1 MKRWILLLGAIML
14 STVLQAQTVI
24 YHENFEAP
32 SGGDSL
38 TSSGATNPWALNTRI
53 YAAGAQCDSNYVQAS
68 DTSYLTS
75 GVINCSFYANVVLK
89 FSHICKIEVLDAG
102 EIEISINNGPWTK
115 LTTEYVNPGNS
126 QFVTNGYKFNST
138 TYTSPDMW
146 SWAVPTAKPQN
157 TWWMPEQF
165 DISALAGNQA
175 NVRIRFSLRDGTTN
189 GANWNHGWF
198 LDDIMVVGAPGELI
212 PPVITMIPP
221 VIQDTISDTGPF
233 TVSAF
238 IEDASGIDT
247 AWLSYQVN
255 GGPADH
261 IPMIWV
267 SDSTYTATIPSFTYG
282 NRIDYRVYA
291 IDNSPMANS
300 ADGPALWFYILR
312 PPFSITIGTGTS
324 IANNYYPFDNYYKNN
339 RSQMLYKAAEIGM
352 PGNISHLGFNLSHIT
367 ADTSKRHLVNFTVKI
382 KQVTFNSFGTSYED
396 MTTATTVFSSP
407 SYTMTDLG
415 WNMIDI
421 TDFTYNGTS
430 NLVVEI
436 VWGALPAYCASGDQY
451 NVYRT
456 DYSAGSDVLVVYGY
470 DDTQIP
476 PSYDGNSKIR
486 PNIRFKM
493 PEPNI
498 LYDAG
503 VVEISSP
510 GALEDAN
517 IPLPVTIRIKNFGQD
532 PLVKAQVQWEL
543 DSVPQTVYY
552 WTGSLQ
558 EAVTSPSF
566 DIGMISVPAGLHTL
580 KIWTA
585 YPNDSI
591 DQRQI
596 NDTMQMSFYTCDS
609 ILHGN
614 YTVGP
619 TGDFENFSEV
629 MNSLLICG
637 IDAPVVFN
645 VQSGTYTE
653 QLNLT
658 EIPGA
663 SAINTVTFQSQ
674 SGIQSDVTLA
684 FAATGTADN
693 YVINLN
699 GTDHTRFNNMT
710 IQSTGTDNSRVLS
723 VGNVA
728 YDNIFIGNRF
738 LGAITTSSTS
748 ANNAVIYSASG
759 SADSACIFSNNII
772 ENGSYGMYWY
782 GGSTS
787 ILEKKTVITD
797 NTFLNQYYRAL
808 QLYYQFA
815 PFVSG
820 NSVTTNS
827 AYASFYAMY
836 IGYCD
841 NGLRVLKNNIQ
852 LTNGG
857 YGLYIYYCDGASGDE
872 GLVANNMVSIGGA
885 NTSYGLYHYY
895 CSNQKAY
902 YNSVNVYAN
911 SATARAYYLTGST
924 TTGLNHFLKDNV
936 FAYSGTNTA
945 GMAAYISN
953 TVGVASSDYNDLYST
968 GTNLGYWGANIAALA
983 AWRTASLKD
992 SNSVSVNPEFLS
1004 PIDLHT
1010 YSLNLLNLGKPFP
1023 EVSDDIDGQVRS
1035 ATTPDIGADEFDLLS
1050 FDLDVLAVTAPQ
1062 SGCQLTAADTIKVR
1076 IRNVGAS
1083 TLTNVDLYYVV
1094 NNGTPVHGVFTGTL
1108 ASTATTTF
1116 TFPIPADLSAYG
1128 NYTIQV
1134 YTNSPPDMNASNDT
1148 ASITIYSGYDFL
1160 SGTYIQ
1166 GFEPTEYSG
1175 DWSIFN
1181 ADANAYTWQFPY
1193 SGNAHSGTYSAR
1205 FYNGTGN
1212 TGGDWLFS
1220 RCFPL
1225 EAGKTYEISYWYRG
1239 TSTTAASKLKLKYGL
1254 SPDSTAMVNS
1264 LESLTNIL
1272 GVAYRQSVIRFVPPV
1287 TASYNFGWCAYTPA
1301 SSTNHLYIDDI
1312 NISFIP
1318 AQDAAVLSMTAPVAG
1333 CGLSNAEPVTIEIK
1347 NTGSS
1352 LINGNL
1358 TAYYQVNGQAPVS
1371 QVVIPSIAAG
1381 DTLAFTFTSTINMSV
1396 TTSDSTFDIKA
1407 WVVLLNDPF
1416 PANDTINNSVISGYV
1431 PMVPLVTN
1439 DTVVQ
1444 NYPATLIANS
1454 ADNVRWFTTSSIPT
1468 SFFTGTVY
1476 TTPALTDTVTYW
1488 VSASTGAP
1496 LFKITELVQNE
1507 GGTGA
1512 TSPYPSWMTGVTA
1525 SDFDGIEISNLGTVT
1540 GDLSGYQLVFY
1551 STDATYGAN
1560 GTYTF
1565 PAGTTV
1571 GSGQVAILDIKST
1584 TGNDP
1589 SHNYYVCGLSGNP
1602 QSTSAQGYILKNPM
1616 GNIVDVVGTNSL
1628 VFAPATGVTSGDWS
1642 GNIASSSGLA
1652 GVNRSVNDNNT
1663 ASDWALASSSNVQT
1677 MGALNPTLT
1686 VVTEG
1691 GCSSARVPVTAFV
1704 IYPAEDLGVIEIL
1717 TPNDGC
1723 TDGLENVSI
1732 RIFNNGLD
1740 TIENSFSLGF
1750 IVSGNP
1756 TPVIETVTTDILPGD
1771 SINYNFG
1778 APAVMNVL
1786 SGDST
1791 YTITAFGYNAADI
1804 YFANDT
1810 ISKEVTVSYTPP
1822 APLVTGDTIIY
1833 GLTATVTAISADTV
1847 NWYADSIGGTSLG
1860 SGQTFITPVLFSDET
1875 YYAAASVG
1883 AATIKITEVTHY
1895 RTGTGQTPAYPA
1907 WCTGQDLIE
1916 ISNLGSAA
1924 GNLQNYTMNIY
1935 GVGARSYTIP
1945 NVVLNAGEVM
1955 VLCVGPGTDSPANRY
1970 YNMGGSSDVIQS
1982 SSASGFALKDP
1993 GGVVVDAVASNSYS
2007 FTVGDG
2013 VSSAEWTGNI
2023 SGMSGLAGSI
2033 RTISDNNVASD
2044 WIVSSSSN
2052 TQTVG
2057 SLNPGLSGAGG
2068 IGCSSER
2075 IPAFVKVI
2083 IPEEDI
2089 AMIEILSP
2097 VNGCTFGME
2106 NVTVKLKN
2114 NGIDT
2119 IQNSFTLGYFIS
2131 DYPIPSVDVV
2141 TDDIL
2146 PGDTLIHT
2154 FTTPI
2159 SLMTI
2164 SGDTTFQIMVYGENA
2179 GDIYFVNDTIV
2190 KTVTLGESP
2199 ADPIVVNDTVIYGTT
2214 ATLEAISPFNVNWFT
2229 VPSGGSIID
2238 TGQYHTTP
2246 ILYGN
2251 ETYYVEAA
2259 LGADY
2264 QWNFDTGLD
2273 GWIVSAPCTTTNN
2286 WTWNSDAGAGT
2297 LYAVDPSIASS
2308 QLVTS
2313 PVIDLSGTSTV
2324 TLSFNHRF
2332 GTEQGYDEG
2341 YVAYRFDGG
2350 SWTQFIPT
2358 IGIYNENN
2366 SVSPDPLASCTSVTR
2381 DVYAGTQSTY
2391 LTSEG
2396 VINTAGHS
2404 TLEIAFAFTSDGSG
2418 AGAGWFINEVALS
2431 GMVGCPSHRIP
2442 VTAVVTGQPDLDAGV
2457 TAILAPVSPVALG
2470 SHNVDVI
2477 IRNYGLD
2484 TLEMANVGWSV
2495 NGAIQ
2500 TPFGWTGSLLT
2511 GETDTV
2517 TAGAYNFTYTPYPGL
2532 NEILVWTEAPNGGVD
2547 LTPIND
2553 TASTIIDAHD
2563 PYNGTYY
2570 IATATPDFP
2579 DFTTAALALN
2589 DWGVSGPVTVLAET
2603 GIYSEQVVFD
2613 TIPGTSATNTVT
2625 FRSLSGVNT
2634 DVTLQF
2640 AGATTAANYVLKLN
2654 NADYLHFEDMTIKS
2668 TTMSTYGRVVELSGG
2683 ACSNYFVG
2691 NILQGIVSTSSSSA
2705 VVYSPA
2711 GADHYNRFI
2720 GNDILNGYYGV
2731 YFYGTSSTVRKQGNQ
2746 FVDNNINGYYYYGL
2760 YTYYSDSIRII
2771 GNQLTNATNSSTTYN
2786 IYLAYANNGAR
2797 VERNKITVNATGTF
2811 YGIYAYYNNSSSTG
2825 VNTIANNFLSQRGG
2839 TGTAY
2844 GLYIYYSNYL
2854 NVYYNSVNIN
2864 GGSTT
2869 AGRALYLT
2877 GGTGNVNIVNNNLAN
2892 TSAGFAYYVSTV
2904 SAVANSNYNNLYT
2917 NGTVLAYW
2925 SSANRATLGDLQAI
2939 SGKDVASISE
2949 VPGFYSVS
2957 DLHTYNFDL
2966 YRAGTPLAGI
2976 TNDIDL
2982 EPRNVTAPCIGAD
2995 EFLPPAVD
3003 AGVISIDAPVSPVSG
3018 GAQNVR
3024 VSIRNFGLDTL
3035 TTVTI
3040 NYEVD
3045 GVAGTSLG
3053 WIGSLPS
3060 GAILN
3065 NVLVSSFTFPT
3076 GVSGIKAWTS
3086 LPNGVADL
3094 NALNDTAYSS
3104 VVGCTGPLAGVYT
3117 IGGAASDFL
3126 TFNEANLALKY
3137 CGVAGPV
3144 TFNVLS
3150 GSYNEQL
3157 LIRQVDGASSVN
3169 TITFQSATGVN
3180 TDVTL
3185 RYAAT
3190 AAVDN
3195 FVLQLDT
3202 ASYIH
3207 FKNMTLE
3214 SAASGSFGKVVVLSG
3229 GASENRFENNIIRS
3243 VVSTSTTAAGI
3254 YSAAGADESYN
3265 VFTGNKIENG
3275 YYGIYFYGSSTVIKH
3290 DNEFTN
3296 NDISGYYYYGLA
3308 VSYIETVSVV
3318 GNTVRNGAN
3327 SGTNYGIYV
3336 SYSDLGALIERNTVT
3351 GTNTGTFYGISL
3363 YYCDGTTADHSRVFN
3378 NFVSQSVGSGTAYG
3392 LYIYTSTYA
3401 DIVYNSVNITGGSA
3415 GYGRALYQTGGS
3427 NLTILNNNLVNA
3439 GNGYA
3444 YYIGTASAVVASDYN
3459 DIYTPTTVFAY
3470 WGAARADLAALQAAS
3485 GKDSNSISIDPV
3497 YISTSDLHVLSP
3509 GLNGTALP
3517 LAYVTTDY
3525 DGELRNISTPDIGA
3539 DEFSPLPKDLSVIS
3553 FTLPSVMYAPVGNS
3567 ISVSVKIRNMGSDT
3581 VTSFDV
3587 SYKYGV
3593 NAPLT
3598 NTWTGVLAPSG
3609 IATHVFNFPFTA
3621 ATGMN
3626 SLCAY
3631 TALPGDG
3638 NINNDTLCVSFT
3650 GVPILVVPDST
3661 DFEGVSSW
3669 YGDGPASLWE
3679 FGVPASVTINAA
3691 HSPTHAWKT
3700 NIDGIYGSSQTE
3712 YLYTPYYSFTQVAD
3726 ATLKFWHWYE
3736 TEDNYDGG
3744 KLEYNISGTTTWI
3757 TLGYVGDPAGTN
3769 WYTTSVSG
3777 TPCFEGHSGGWVL
3790 SSYNLSSIPAIVNAT
3805 GQVQFRFKFFSD
3817 ASDNYDGWAI
3827 DDFAITAPPLAKDAG
3842 VVAVVEPAGSSVTGS
3857 NVTLKVTIKNF
3868 GTDSLM
3874 SVPVAFRV
3882 NGGAQT
3888 QSMWTG
3894 ILMPGAT
3901 TDYTFPTTFVSPAS
3915 TYEICAFTKR
3925 VGDTYKFNDTTCVSI
3940 NTTPAPN
3947 DAGVSALLSPLATTI
3962 AGDSIIVI
3970 ARVRNYGTSTLT
3982 SIPLGYSRNGVQIYS
3997 FTWTGNLL
4005 GGDSVDVTFPYKYVS
4020 PMALYSLC
4028 AYSILPGDANTGN
4041 DQKCVYPEGVIG
4053 IEEYGIGGFM
4063 LWQNI
4068 PNPATGRTS
4077 IAYQVPE
4084 SGKAVFELRSLY
4096 GQLLISDEQ
4105 QVSAGQYTFEID
4117 VDALSVGIYYYSVIF
4132 ENKRLTKKMIVH

>member
-24 YHENFEAP
+24 FHENFEAP

-38 TSSGATNPWALNTRI
+38 TSSGVPNPWAVNTRI

-68 DTSYLTS
+68 DTSYLTT
-75 GVINCSFYANVVLK
+75 GVINCASYANVILK
-89 FSHICKIEVLDAG
+89 FSHICKIEVIDAA
-102 EIEISINNGPWTK
+102 EIEVSINNGPWTK
-115 LTTEYVNPGNS
+115 LTTQYINPGNS
-126 QFVTNGYKFNST
+126 QFVNNGYKFTST
-138 TYTSPDMW
+138 TYTTPDVW

-157 TWWMPEQF
+157 SWWMPEQF

-189 GANWNHGWF
+189 GANWNHGWY

-221 VIQDTISDTGPF
+221 VISDTISDTGPF

-255 GGPADH
+255 SGAAEH

-312 PPFSITIGTGTS
+312 PPFSITVGDGTVSTGAS
-324 IANNYYPFDNYYKNN
+324 YPFNNYYKNN
-339 RSQMLYKAAEIGM
+339 RTQMLYKAAEIGM
-352 PGNISHLGFNLSHIT
+352 AGNLTHLGFNLSLIT
-367 ADTSKRHLVNFTVKI
+367 ADTSKRHLRNFSIKI
-382 KQVTFNSFGTSYED
+382 KQVAVNTLGTAYAD
-396 MTTATTVFSSP
+396 MTTATTVYSNAN
-407 SYTMTDLG
+407 YTMTELG
-415 WNMIDI
+415 WNMLDI
-421 TDFTYNGTS
+421 TDFLYDGTS
-430 NLVVEI
+430 NLIVEV
-436 VWGALPAYCASGDQY
+436 VWGPNTVNSLTGDRY
-451 NVYRT
+451 RVYQT
-456 DYSAGSDVLVVYGY
+456 DYTAGSDVLVVYGY
-470 DDTQIP
+470 DDTQVP
-476 PSYDGNSKIR
+476 PNYDGNSKIR
-486 PNIRFKM
+486 PNIRFMM

-503 VVEISSP
+503 VVTISNP
-510 GALEDAN
+510 GSLEDAN
-517 IPLPVTIRIKNFGQD
+517 VPIPVTVSIKNFGQD
-532 PLVKAQVQWEL
+532 PLVKTQIQWML
-543 DSVPQTVYY
+543 DSVPQTVYN

-558 EAVTSPSF
+558 EAVTSSSF
-566 DIGMISVPAGLHTL
+566 DIGTINVPAGLHSL

-596 NDTMQMSFYTCDS
+596 NDTMEMSFYTCDS
-609 ILHGN
+609 ILHGA

-619 TGDFENFSEV
+619 TGDFENFSDV

-653 QLNLT
+653 QVNISQ
-658 EIPGA
+658 IPGA
-663 SAINTVTFQSQ
+663 SAINTITFQSQ
-674 SGIQSDVTLA
+674 SGNQSDVILTYA
-684 FAATGTADN
+684 STATADN
-693 YVINLN
+693 FVVNLN
-699 GTDHTRFNNMT
+699 GADHLRFRNMT
-710 IQSTGTDNSRVLS
+710 LQAAGTDYGRVLTAGS
-723 VGNVA
+723 VA
-728 YDNIFIGNRF
+728 YDNIFDGIRF
-738 LGAITTSSTS
+738 LGLVVTSTS
-748 ANNAVIYSASG
+748 TNYAVIYSSSG
-759 SADSACIFSNNII
+759 TDSVCSFNNNII
-772 ENGSYGMYWY
+772 ENGSTGMYWY
-782 GGSTS
+782 GGSAS
-787 ILEKKTVITD
+787 NLEKSTVITN
-797 NTFLNQYYRAL
+797 NTFLNQYYRGL
-808 QLYYQFA
+808 QIYYQNA
-815 PFVSG
+815 PQIIQ
-820 NSVTTNS
+820 NTITTNS
-827 AYASFYAMY
+827 VYGTFYAMY
-836 IGYCD
+836 TGYCD
-841 NGLRVLKNNIQ
+841 KQLRVLKNSIK

-857 YGLYIYYCDGASGDE
+857 YGIYVYYSDGASGEE
-872 GLVANNMVSIGGA
+872 GLVANNMVSIGGP
-885 NTSYGLYHYY
+885 NNSYGIINYY
-895 CSNQKAY
+895 SSSQKVY
-902 YNSVNVYAN
+902 YNSVNLY
-911 SATARAYYLTGST
+911 STGATNYAYYLYSST
-924 TTGLNHFLKDNV
+924 TYLNNYLKNNV
-936 FAYSGTNTA
+936 FAYTGSVLG
-945 GMAAYISN
+945 GLAAYIDTPAAIISSN
-953 TVGVASSDYNDLYST
+953 YNDLYSA
-968 GTNLGYWGANIAALA
+968 GTNLGYWGALRANLA
-983 AWRTASLKD
+983 AWRTASLLD
-992 SNSVSVNPEFLS
+992 SNSVSAPPEYLNAL
-1004 PIDLHT
+1004 DLHT
-1010 YSLNLLNLGKPFP
+1010 YSLNLLDIGKPVP
-1023 EVSDDIDGQVRS
+1023 EVSDDFDGQPRS
-1035 ATTPDIGADEFDLLS
+1035 ATTPDIGADEFELLS
-1050 FDLDVLAVTAPQ
+1050 FDLQVLSVIAPQ
-1062 SGCQLTAADTIKVR
+1062 SGCQLTTADSVKVSL
-1076 IRNVGAS
+1076 RNVGAG

-1094 NNGTPVHGVFTGTL
+1094 NNGTPVHGVFTGSL

-1116 TFPIPADLSAYG
+1116 TFPTPADLSAFG
-1128 NYTIQV
+1128 IYTIKV
-1134 YTNSPPDMNASNDT
+1134 YTNSPPDLNPANDT
-1148 ASITIYSGYDFL
+1148 TSRTLYSGYDFL
-1160 SGTYIQ
+1160 SGTYVQ
-1166 GFEPTEYSG
+1166 GFEPTQYSG

-1193 SGNAHSGTYSAR
+1193 SGSAHTGTYSAR

-1225 EAGKTYEISYWYRG
+1225 QAGQTYEISYWYRG
-1239 TSTTAASKLKLKYGL
+1239 TSATAASKLKLKYGL

-1272 GVAYRQSVIRFVPPV
+1272 GATYRQSVIRFVAPA
-1287 TASYNFGWCAYTPA
+1287 TASYNFGWCAFTPA
-1301 SSTNHLYIDDI
+1301 NSTNHLYIDDI
-1312 NISFIP
+1312 NIKFIP
-1318 AQDAAVLSMTAPVAG
+1318 AQEAAILSLTAPVSG
-1333 CGLSNAEPVTIEIK
+1333 CGLSNAEPVTVKIK
-1347 NTGSS
+1347 NTGSTI
-1352 LINGNL
+1352 INGTL

-1371 QVVIPSIAAG
+1371 QVVIPTIAVG
-1381 DTLAFTFTSTINMSV
+1381 DTLTFTFSATINMTA
-1396 TTSDSTFDIKA
+1396 TTADSIFSIKSWIA
-1407 WVVLLNDPF
+1407 LLGDPLMF
-1416 PANDTINNSVISGYV
+1416 NDTINNSVLSGFIPNV
-1431 PMVPLVTN
+1431 PVVTN
-1439 DTVVQ
+1439 DTVIQ
-1444 NYPATLIANS
+1444 NYPATLLAASPN
-1454 ADNVRWFTTSSIPT
+1454 AVNWYTGPLTTT
-1468 SFFTGTVY
+1468 KFYTGYSY
-1476 TTPALTDTVTYW
+1476 TTGPLTDTVTYY
-1488 VSASTGAP
+1488 VEANTAP
-1496 LFKITELVQNE
+1496 AGLPAIL
-1507 GGTGA
+1507 GTG
-1512 TSPYPSWMTGVTA
+1512 TSNQAAAPTNGYYNFGWSSALYSPAELGFTGRIDTIGYFVNNTISAYAMTDQSIYMKVVPYAAFADLNNPAVGSMTRVYTGTINWNGPGWQKLKLQTPFEYDGTGSLEIAWENWDGTYVSGYPS
-1525 SDFDGIEISNLGTVT
+1525 FR
-1540 GDLSGYQLVFY
+1540 Y
-1551 STDATYGAN
+1551 STTATTQTKYSYLDAN
-1560 GTYTF
+1560 F
-1565 PAGTTV
+1565 PAGE
-1571 GSGQVAILDIKST
+1571 G
-1584 TGNDP
+1584 TG
-1589 SHNYYVCGLSGNP
+1589 
-1602 QSTSAQGYILKNPM
+1602 STSRP
-1616 GNIVDVVGTNSL
+1616 
-1628 VFAPATGVTSGDWS
+1628 
-1642 GNIASSSGLA
+1642 
-1652 GVNRSVNDNNT
+1652 NT
-1663 ASDWALASSSNVQT
+1663 YFGSSN
-1677 MGALNPTLT
+1677 P
-1686 VVTEG
+1686 
-1691 GCSSARVPVTAFV
+1691 GCSSARVPVTGVV
-1704 IYPAEDLGVIEIL
+1704 IYPAEDLGMLEIIS
-1717 TPNDGC
+1717 PVDAC
-1723 TDGLENVSI
+1723 TDGLEIVSV
-1732 RIFNNGLD
+1732 RIFNNGID
-1740 TIENSFSLGF
+1740 TIENSFDLGF

-1778 APAVMNVL
+1778 TPAVMNVL
-1786 SGDST
+1786 SGDSA

-1810 ISKEVTVSYTPP
+1810 LSKEVIVSYTPP
-1822 APLVTGDTIIY
+1822 APVVTGDTIIY
-1833 GLTATVTAISADTV
+1833 GLTASLTAISADTV
-1847 NWYADSIGGTSLG
+1847 NWFADSVGGTSLG
-1860 SGQTFITPVLFSDET
+1860 SGQTFITPILFSDET

-1883 AATIKITEVTHY
+1883 AATLKITEVTHY
-1895 RTGTGQTPAYPA
+1895 RTGTGQTPTYPS

-1970 YNMGGSSDVIQS
+1970 YNMGGTSDVIQS
-1982 SSASGFALKDP
+1982 SSATGFALKDP

-2013 VSSAEWTGNI
+2013 VSAADWTGNI
-2023 SGMSGLAGSI
+2023 SSSSGLAGSI

-2044 WIVSSSSN
+2044 WIVSSASN
-2052 TQTVG
+2052 TQTMG

-2114 NGIDT
+2114 NGVDT
-2119 IQNSFTLGYFIS
+2119 IQNAFTLGYFIA
-2131 DYPIPSVDVV
+2131 DYPIPSLDVV

-2164 SGDTTFQIMVYGENA
+2164 SGDSTFQIMVYGENA

-2199 ADPIVVNDTVIYGTT
+2199 ADPIVVNDTVNYGTT

-2229 VPSGGSIID
+2229 VPTGGSIID

-2246 ILYGN
+2246 VLYGN

-2297 LYAVDPSIASS
+2297 LYAVDPSIVSS

-2391 LTSEG
+2391 MTSEG
-2396 VINTAGHS
+2396 VINTAGHN
-2404 TLEIAFAFTSDGSG
+2404 TLEIAFVFTSDGSG
-2418 AGAGWFINEVALS
+2418 ADDGWFINEVALS
-2431 GMVGCPSHRIP
+2431 GMVGCASHRIP

-2457 TAILAPVSPVALG
+2457 TAILAPGSPIALG

-2495 NGAIQ
+2495 NGVIQ
-2500 TPFGWTGSLLT
+2500 TPFAWTGSLLT

-2517 TAGAYNFTYTPYPGL
+2517 TAGAYNFTYVPYPGL

-2547 LTPIND
+2547 LTAIND
-2553 TASTIIDAHD
+2553 TASTIVDAHD

-2579 DFTTAALALN
+2579 NFTIAALALKN
-2589 DWGVSGPVTVLAET
+2589 WGVSGPVTVLTAT
-2603 GIYSEQVVFD
+2603 GTYIEQIVFD
-2613 TIPGTSATNTVT
+2613 TIPGVSAVKTVT

-2640 AGATTAANYVLKLN
+2640 AGATSAANYVLKLN

-2683 ACSNYFVG
+2683 ACHNYFEN
-2691 NILQGIVSTSSSSA
+2691 NILQSIVTTSSSSA

-2731 YFYGTSSTVRKQGNQ
+2731 YFYGASAAKKQGNQ
-2746 FVDNNINGYYYYGL
+2746 FVDNNVIGYYYYGL

-2771 GNQLTNATNSSTTYN
+2771 GNQLTNGTNSSTTYN
-2786 IYLAYANNGAR
+2786 IYLAYADNGAK
-2797 VERNKITVNATGTF
+2797 VERNKITVNSTGTY
-2811 YGIYAYYNNSSSTG
+2811 YGIYAYYNNASTTG

-2839 TGTAY
+2839 SGTAY

-2854 NVYYNSVNIN
+2854 NVYFNSVNIN

-2892 TSAGFAYYVSTV
+2892 TSSGFAYYVATV
-2904 SAVANSNYNNLYT
+2904 SAVATSNYNNLYT

-2925 SSANRATLGDLQAI
+2925 SSANRATLSDLQAI
-2939 SGKDVASISE
+2939 SGKDVNSISE

-2966 YRAGTPLAGI
+2966 YRAGTPIAGI
-2976 TNDIDL
+2976 TYDIDL
-2982 EPRNVTAPCIGAD
+2982 EPRNATAPCIGAD
-2995 EFLPPAVD
+2995 EYLPPAVD

-3018 GAQNVR
+3018 GAQNVI

-3035 TTVTI
+3035 TNVTI

-3045 GVAGTSLG
+3045 GVAGTPLG
-3053 WIGSLPS
+3053 WVGSLPS

-3065 NVLVSSFTFPT
+3065 NVLVSTFTFPT
-3076 GVSGIKAWTS
+3076 GVSEIKAWTS
-3086 LPNGVADL
+3086 LPNGVADV
-3094 NALNDTAYSS
+3094 NALNDTAYTS
-3104 VVGCTGPLAGVYT
+3104 VVGCTGPLAGAYT
-3117 IGGAASDFL
+3117 IGGVASDYL
-3126 TFNEANLALKY
+3126 TFNEANLALRY

-3150 GSYNEQL
+3150 DSYNEQL

-3185 RYAAT
+3185 RYAAI
-3190 AAVDN
+3190 AAADN

-3207 FKNMTLE
+3207 FKNLTLE
-3214 SAASGSFGKVVVLSG
+3214 SAASGSYGKVVVLSG

-3243 VVSTSTTAAGI
+3243 VVSTSTSSAGI
-3254 YSAAGADESYN
+3254 YSAAGAEDSYN

-3275 YYGIYFYGSSTVIKH
+3275 YYGIYFYGSSTIIKIS
-3290 DNEFTN
+3290 NEFTN

-3308 VSYIETVSVV
+3308 VSYNETVSVV
-3318 GNTVRNGAN
+3318 GNTVRNGSN

-3351 GTNTGTFYGISL
+3351 GTNSGSFYGISL
-3363 YYCDGTTADHSRVFN
+3363 YYCDGTTTDHSRVFN

-3401 DIVYNSVNITGGSA
+3401 DIAYNSVNITGGSA

-3427 NLTILNNNLVNA
+3427 NLSFLNNNLVNA

-3444 YYIGTASAVVASDYN
+3444 YYIGTTSAVVTSDYN

-3470 WGAARADLAALQAAS
+3470 WGAARADLAALQTAS
-3485 GKDSNSISIDPV
+3485 SKDSNSISIDPV

-3509 GLNGTALP
+3509 GLNGTATP
-3517 LAYVTTDY
+3517 LAYVTTDI
-3525 DGELRNISTPDIGA
+3525 DGELRNVSTPDIGA

-3553 FTLPSVMYAPVGNS
+3553 YSLPTVMYAPVGNS
-3567 ISVSVKIRNMGSDT
+3567 ISVSVKVRNMGSDT
-3581 VTSFDV
+3581 ITSFDV

-3598 NTWTGVLAPSG
+3598 NTWTGTLAPSG
-3609 IATHVFNFPFTA
+3609 IATQVFNFPFTA

-3661 DFEGVSSW
+3661 DFEGINSW
-3669 YGDGPASLWE
+3669 YGDGPAALWE

-3700 NIDGIYGSSQTE
+3700 NLDGIYGSSQTE

-3777 TPCFEGHSGGWVL
+3777 APCFEGHSGGWVL

-3882 NGGAQT
+3882 NGGAMT
-3888 QSMWTG
+3888 QSLWTG
-3894 ILMPGAT
+3894 TLLPGAT

-3940 NTTPAPN
+3940 NTTPAPT
-3947 DAGVSALLSPLATTI
+3947 DAGVSALLSPLSTTI

-3970 ARVRNYGTSTLT
+3970 ARVRNYGTATLT
-3982 SIPLGYSRNGVQIYS
+3982 SIPLAYSRNGVQLYS

-4028 AYSILPGDANTGN
+4028 AYSIVPGDANTAN

-4105 QVSAGQYTFEID
+4105 QVTAGQYTFEID